1 MFWLATPLGLVV
13 FPLAQTSPAAP
24 GDRGDLSTERRR
36 DELAGAVRARGDTS
50 NAVSVSGS
58 RSEAFARRRS
68 RKRDGDTV
76 VGFSVSVAPWSIAR
90 CATAAA
96 AAAAAVALALDR
108 ALGGGDSGDRP
119 APGVAG

>member
-13 FPLAQTSPAAP
+13 FPFAQTSPAAP

-68 RKRDGDTV
+68 RKRDGDTA
-76 VGFSVSVAPWSIAR
+76 VGFSVSVAPLSIAR
-90 CATAAA
+90 CATAA
-96 AAAAAVALALDR
+96 ALALDR